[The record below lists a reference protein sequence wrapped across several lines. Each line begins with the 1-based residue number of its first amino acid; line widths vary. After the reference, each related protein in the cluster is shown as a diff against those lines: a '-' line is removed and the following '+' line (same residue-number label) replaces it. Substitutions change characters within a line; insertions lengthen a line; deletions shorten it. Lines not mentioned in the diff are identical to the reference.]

1 MNAQFFISDD
11 KKDRHYE
18 ISFHIGRH
26 KENVWIRNSGGEMMQ
41 IEEQQFFDLIDKF
54 FKENF

>member
-11 KKDRHYE
+11 KKDRHYQ
-18 ISFHIGRH
+18 ISFQIGKC
-26 KENVWIRNSGGEMMQ
+26 KENIWITNSGGEMMQ
-41 IEEQQFFDLIDKF
+41 IEEQKFFDLIDKF